1 MTDRLTLRELH
12 HPDDPALLRAYRVLK
27 HSLPTSELVRLVDF
41 LGGVA
46 TRAVGFWADL
56 LWHVIVLERGRLL
69 TGVVTGAY
77 LTAINV
83 GFVGYLAV
91 DRTLRARGIGHT
103 LRHRLLDVFQRDA
116 RRRHHAAVS
125 AIVGEVEADNPWLAK
140 LVREHRAIALDIPY
154 YQPPVRPGGEAVP
167 LVLYYQPV
175 GEEPR
180 ETLPAAEVGALLY
193 QIWRHA
199 YQVVRP
205 WQDPLFAEMLEAVA
219 GREEIGSRALEE
231 AVVPTP

>member
-1 MTDRLTLRELH
+1 MTDRPQLRELH

-27 HSLPTSELVRLVDF
+27 HSLPASELVRLADF
-41 LGGVA
+41 VAGVA
-46 TRAVGFWADL
+46 RRTAGFWADL
-56 LWHVIVLERGRLL
+56 LWHVIVQEQGKFL

-91 DRTLRARGIGHT
+91 DRTLRGIGIGQA
-103 LRHRLLDVFQRDA
+103 LRDRLLDVFQRDA
-116 RRRHHAAVS
+116 RRRHHEAVA

-140 LVREHRAIALDIPY
+140 LVREKGALALDIPY
-154 YQPPVRPGGEAVP
+154 YQPSIRPGEAAVP
-167 LVLYYQPV
+167 LVLYYQPL
-175 GEEPR
+175 GEKR
-180 ETLPAAEVGALLY
+180 ESLPAAEVGALLY

-205 WQDPLFAEMLEAVA
+205 WQDPLFTAMLEAIA
-219 GREEIGSRALEE
+219 DREEIGSRAVDEV
-231 AVVPTP
+231 ADPTL